1 MSKKNLPTRGQ
12 LERSLSQRIQHLY
25 HENIGHR
32 PDKVTCDIVDNRI
45 HIIMENAVTQAEQ
58 LLNNTGKED
67 LTEQVRLELE
77 QAIKPLLTELI
88 EELVEV
94 EVVDLLSDTTLE
106 TGRSGIIA
114 VLSEKPE
121 VRQSNST
128 SNK

>member
-12 LERSLSQRIQHLY
+12 LERSLSQRIQNLY
-25 HENIGHR
+25 REKIGHR
-32 PDKVTCDIVDNRI
+32 PDKVTCDIVDDRI

-58 LLNNTGKED
+58 FLSNTGKED

-77 QAIKPLLTELI
+77 QAIKPLLKGLI

-94 EVVDLLSDTTLE
+94 EVVDLLSDTALE

-114 VLSEKPE
+114 VLSGKPE
-121 VRQSNST
+121 VR
-128 SNK
+128 